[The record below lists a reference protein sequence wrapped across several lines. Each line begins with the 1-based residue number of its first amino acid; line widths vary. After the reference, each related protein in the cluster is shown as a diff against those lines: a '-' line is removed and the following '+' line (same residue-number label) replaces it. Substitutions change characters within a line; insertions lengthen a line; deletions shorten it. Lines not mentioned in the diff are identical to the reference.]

1 MEGEADNPR
10 DARQTWKL
18 AINSRSDGSSN
29 GIMVINA
36 CSTRSNDNDNGAQ
49 SIVNTEFGCGACP
62 AAGKS
67 RRCKRLACIKGDMY
81 ICVAMYICGSD
92 ALL

>member
-29 GIMVINA
+29 GIMVML
-36 CSTRSNDNDNGAQ
+36 
-49 SIVNTEFGCGACP
+49 VVP
-62 AAGKS
+62 
-67 RRCKRLACIKGDMY
+67 
-81 ICVAMYICGSD
+81 VAMTMITAHRASSIQNLGVERAPRQVRVAD
-92 ALL
+92 ANA